1 MFEDYTVIDFIITFF
16 LLYATVKIFA
26 LANDPEL
33 QLLKQ
38 RLASLE
44 QVECIV
50 EEINGQFYLWM
61 VIPDEGCK
69 FVGQGASKEYLAE
82 IGQKFLLQ
90 KYGVSND

>member
-1 MFEDYTVIDFIITFF
+1 MFEDYTIIDFIITFF
-16 LLYATVKIFA
+16 LLYITVKIFA

-38 RLASLE
+38 KLASLE

-82 IGQKFLLQ
+82 IGQKFLLR
-90 KYGVSND
+90 KYDVNND